1 MHPYIHEM
9 TVPRLLEE
17 RRRQAAPRRTGT
29 RLPKRAGTG
38 LVAVGAA
45 MVAVGRRLQ
54 DSTPAGEPGCAAC

>member
-17 RRRQAAPRRTGT
+17 RRRQAPPRRT
-29 RLPKRAGTG
+29 RSPLPRRAGAG

-45 MVAVGRRLQ
+45 LVTVGRRLQ
-54 DSTPAGEPGCAAC
+54 DTTPAGEPGCAAC